1 MEARRTKRRQFTC
14 LHCAKKGNI
23 RVTEKYRMVD
33 HIYKHHVALDDCPF
47 YCTLCMF
54 RCTTKEALQKHV
66 TNYTKHTALAGN
78 NKDPTRFL
86 RNNANPKPVSE
97 GTDFREATQYETD
110 HRVIMISD
118 SLMSDHEEEENNDGL
133 VTIKVTPEI
142 LAQLSFLK
150 KVQEYDP
157 CNPGMGDLLSS
168 GTHRQTSS
176 AAVAPP
182 QQPLGPSAIAF
193 NSPAVEQLPQLSRP
207 PVIINT
213 PASTTS
219 SMTLNARAPKSNSS
233 TDAYRATSMAEVL
246 HTPVKVLSTPVAGPT
261 LRQVSPGFHF
271 ADTLFL
277 DDDTA
282 FPLSPPQTRNITE
295 VGVQT
300 DDVRPSE
307 ANQTLLFNAI
317 ASILEAG
324 FAKVAEAIDR
334 NTRGMR
340 DVDRGLTRMTSTM
353 DRIERAVGRIAADS
367 RPRGRPEENVPKRQR
382 LLEDKENNNF
392 RR

>member
-1 MEARRTKRRQFTC
+1 
-14 LHCAKKGNI
+14 
-23 RVTEKYRMVD
+23 V
-33 HIYKHHVALDDCPF
+33 
-47 YCTLCMF
+47 
-54 RCTTKEALQKHV
+54 
-66 TNYTKHTALAGN
+66 
-78 NKDPTRFL
+78 L
-86 RNNANPKPVSE
+86 R
-97 GTDFREATQYETD
+97 
-110 HRVIMISD
+110 
-118 SLMSDHEEEENNDGL
+118 
-133 VTIKVTPEI
+133 
-142 LAQLSFLK
+142 
-150 KVQEYDP
+150 
-157 CNPGMGDLLSS
+157 
-168 GTHRQTSS
+168 
-176 AAVAPP
+176 
-182 QQPLGPSAIAF
+182 
-193 NSPAVEQLPQLSRP
+193 
-207 PVIINT
+207 
-213 PASTTS
+213 
-219 SMTLNARAPKSNSS
+219 
-233 TDAYRATSMAEVL
+233 
-246 HTPVKVLSTPVAGPT
+246 TPVAGPT